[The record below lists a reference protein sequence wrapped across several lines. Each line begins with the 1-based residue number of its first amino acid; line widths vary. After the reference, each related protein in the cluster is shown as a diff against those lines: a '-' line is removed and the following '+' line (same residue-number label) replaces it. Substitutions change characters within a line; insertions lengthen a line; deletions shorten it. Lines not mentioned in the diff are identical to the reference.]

1 MKMHLP
7 FKFYCFGFGE
17 TLRRIQYNTYPTN
30 SHIVANFLSA
40 AERCH
45 IPSDFLI
52 YVTQYKPAY

>member
-30 SHIVANFLSA
+30 SHIVANLLPA

-52 YVTQYKPAY
+52 YVTQ